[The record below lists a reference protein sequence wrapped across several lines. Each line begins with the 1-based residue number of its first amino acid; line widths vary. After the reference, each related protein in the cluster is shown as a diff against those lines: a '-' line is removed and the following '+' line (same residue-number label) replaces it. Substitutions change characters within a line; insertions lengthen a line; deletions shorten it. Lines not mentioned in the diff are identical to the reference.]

1 MDQDKIDSIIDE
13 VVRRLLAQQD
23 QQPAPVAESEVV
35 IPGRVITMD
44 CLQGQL
50 EGQSQLVVCELAVV
64 TPLVQDYLK
73 EKKITLVR
81 RLLAAS

>member
-23 QQPAPVAESEVV
+23 QQPAPAESEVV

>member
-1 MDQDKIDSIIDE
+1 
-13 VVRRLLAQQD
+13 
-23 QQPAPVAESEVV
+23 
-35 IPGRVITMD
+35 MD